1 MEDGALRIQPLLGV
15 YRSEESALQVRAHV
29 RGQASGRA
37 SVAKECWEAHLEAGV
52 EARAQEVPLLLLLTP
67 VQEREVSQEERV
79 EALRRV
85 TEEML
90 TSRTEYVE
98 STRAMAQRA
107 CRVGHSIPFT
117 LH

>member
-1 MEDGALRIQPLLGV
+1 M
-15 YRSEESALQVRAHV
+15 
-29 RGQASGRA
+29 
-37 SVAKECWEAHLEAGV
+37 AKECWEAHLEAGV
-52 EARAQEVPLLLLLTP
+52 EARAQE
-67 VQEREVSQEERV
+67 EREVSQEERV

-107 CRVGHSIPFT
+107 CREDAAAVSASRSVRRTTVVQQGA
-117 LH
+117 